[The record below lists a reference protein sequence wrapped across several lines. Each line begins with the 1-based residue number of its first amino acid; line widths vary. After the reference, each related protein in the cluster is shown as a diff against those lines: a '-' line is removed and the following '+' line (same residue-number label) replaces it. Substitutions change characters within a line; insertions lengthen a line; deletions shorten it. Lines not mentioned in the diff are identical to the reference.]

1 MQLTQ
6 WKLYIIQVEEILY
19 ARKGDYRFFFFF
31 FLGEL
36 NKNHSNSHYDKG

>member
-19 ARKGDYRFFFFF
+19 ARKGDYLSFFFF